1 MNRLILLVE
10 SRIRGDV
17 YVRFG
22 GELPKTHRSNTAGR
36 WMLSLL
42 TNFARILNK
51 PVFFSFGYNDMVCP
65 PTTSYVV
72 YNSISSP
79 KTFIPA
85 PETEHYNYPELWEE
99 AWKWGEELLKAP
111 KK

>member
-1 MNRLILLVE
+1 MIGGKEQVMAYY
-10 SRIRGDV
+10 DV
-17 YVRFG
+17 
-22 GELPKTHRSNTAGR
+22 
-36 WMLSLL
+36 

-65 PTTSYVV
+65 PTTSYAV

>member
-1 MNRLILLVE
+1 
-10 SRIRGDV
+10 
-17 YVRFG
+17 
-22 GELPKTHRSNTAGR
+22 
-36 WMLSLL
+36 
-42 TNFARILNK
+42 
-51 PVFFSFGYNDMVCP
+51 MVCP
-65 PTTSYVV
+65 PTTSYAV

-99 AWKWGEELLKAP
+99 AWKWGEKLLKAP